1 MEVQGRLKYIMRA
14 SSYSSGF
21 VGWCSSLSLH
31 LSFTVKYTRLAVTP
45 TSRNTSTMTSVPS
58 VPPTAS
64 QLNDD
69 GLVVAMEFRKWV

>member
-1 MEVQGRLKYIMRA
+1 MRLQFA

-31 LSFTVKYTRLAVTP
+31 LSFTIKYIRLAVTP

-69 GLVVAMEFRKWV
+69 GLVAAIYGIEIIYKCLF

>member
-1 MEVQGRLKYIMRA
+1 MRLQFA

-21 VGWCSSLSLH
+21 VGCSSLPLH

-69 GLVVAMEFRKWV
+69 GLVAAMELK